1 MINGELSVIMLR
13 DNILSL
19 ILTSKGTVFMFCYNC
34 GKKLSDD
41 SKFCGHCGA
50 VIESSTVKFET
61 TQNVKSNT
69 INYNQANIS
78 QREAFGLREY
88 LNWKYGRG
96 IEKSEGFLNSALK
109 RIKDLKNSK
118 NAEIIT
124 GKAKDFQYTVLAPIE
139 KQSFETVFKALNIEE
154 SFDEVRLN
162 DMLDTYYQRL
172 YKMIYEKNQ
181 NFTLENLI
189 DQMPKII
196 MKDLIRLK
204 YMKPIMESKEKLIT
218 LLEQYPDKRYSSDL
232 LLKVKNLETH
242 LITIKM
248 QNTNNLTSEECM
260 LTMEEGKAFV
270 IFYDTLLQLIEQ
282 VKVEQK
288 DIEAYNDVIISK
300 VEELKNRINALEKR
314 IHSTYYYSKEFR
326 DIFYSVKSFI
336 LQPLTKK
343 NVSTEKLQEILADVD
358 KDIIKLEQ
366 IYQTENEDVEKRYQ
380 HNKQLADNMTSKL
393 EAVCQSGNDV
403 KYSNKVTLMIDEIRI
418 LISAY
423 ERSGKELNVKHIE
436 DNIDKLLEIR
446 KTERN
451 NILNTIQFYEYE
463 IKKIKEYSIVYGK
476 PNSNKLVNAFLKRRG
491 LKG

>member
-1 MINGELSVIMLR
+1 
-13 DNILSL
+13 
-19 ILTSKGTVFMFCYNC
+19 MFCSNC
-34 GKKLSDD
+34 GKEISNS
-41 SKFCGHCGA
+41 SKFCGHCGT
-50 VIESSTVKFET
+50 VIESSTVKPET
-61 TQNVKSNT
+61 TQNVKSST

-124 GKAKDFQYTVLAPIE
+124 GKAKDFQYTVLATIE
-139 KQSFETVFKALNIEE
+139 RQSFETVFKALNIEE

-172 YKMIYEKNQ
+172 YKTIYEKNQ

-270 IFYDTLLQLIEQ
+270 IFHDTLLQLIEQ

-314 IHSTYYYSKEFR
+314 IHSTYYYSKEIFF
-326 DIFYSVKSFI
+326 IPLNLSFYSRSQKRMC
-336 LQPLTKK
+336 QQK
-343 NVSTEKLQEILADVD
+343 NC
-358 KDIIKLEQ
+358 
-366 IYQTENEDVEKRYQ
+366 KRYLLMLIRTLSNL
-380 HNKQLADNMTSKL
+380 NKYIRQKAKMSKSDINIINSL
-393 EAVCQSGNDV
+393 
-403 KYSNKVTLMIDEIRI
+403 
-418 LISAY
+418 LI
-423 ERSGKELNVKHIE
+423 I
-436 DNIDKLLEIR
+436 
-446 KTERN
+446 
-451 NILNTIQFYEYE
+451 
-463 IKKIKEYSIVYGK
+463 
-476 PNSNKLVNAFLKRRG
+476 
-491 LKG
+491 

>member
-1 MINGELSVIMLR
+1 M
-13 DNILSL
+13 
-19 ILTSKGTVFMFCYNC
+19 
-34 GKKLSDD
+34 
-41 SKFCGHCGA
+41 
-50 VIESSTVKFET
+50 
-61 TQNVKSNT
+61 
-69 INYNQANIS
+69 
-78 QREAFGLREY
+78 
-88 LNWKYGRG
+88 
-96 IEKSEGFLNSALK
+96 
-109 RIKDLKNSK
+109 
-118 NAEIIT
+118 
-124 GKAKDFQYTVLAPIE
+124 
-139 KQSFETVFKALNIEE
+139 LNIEE

-172 YKMIYEKNQ
+172 YKMICEKNQ

-218 LLEQYPDKRYSSDL
+218 LLEQYPDKRYSIDL

-270 IFYDTLLQLIEQ
+270 IFHDTLLQLIEQ
-282 VKVEQK
+282 TEAEQK
-288 DIEAYNDVIISK
+288 DIQSYNEILTSK
-300 VEELKNRINALEKR
+300 MEEFEKRIQELKNKIRSI
-314 IHSTYYYSKEFR
+314 YYYSKEFR
-326 DIFYSVKSFI
+326 ETFHYVDSLL
-336 LQPLTKK
+336 LQPLTQK
-343 NVSTEKLQEILADVD
+343 NILTENLQGIITDVE

-366 IYQTENEDVEKRYQ
+366 IYQKENENVEERYQ

-393 EAVCQSGNDV
+393 EAVCQSENDV
-403 KYSNKVTLMIDEIRI
+403 KYSCKVTLMINEIRK

-423 ERSGKELNVKHIE
+423 ERNGAELNVRRIE
-436 DNIDKLLEIR
+436 KDIEKLSKVR

-451 NILNTIQFYEYE
+451 SILNMIQFYENE

-491 LKG
+491 SVNV